1 MEEVAE
7 ERTYIVEELPNK
19 PFALEL
25 TRKVF
30 DLKEGEIKGLAFG
43 RVEIRKRVEPA
54 EGQFR
59 SREWITLSELYQMSP
74 KDVSNRLES
83 AHFFY
88 LANTQKDFLGLVWSP
103 EALAEKKKLIFAKY
117 ADAYAAHDFDE
128 KTMPFKTSEECIYRL
143 SLEARYSGKSPETWE
158 RVRIFGRVKV
168 DFQAEIYL
176 SALKK
181 GKLKVTDLE
190 ALLRQSRVVKF
201 RRKKKTAF
209 WFFSADVAFREGL
222 EFNGEAESVPNEA
235 TRRNT
240 GRRLS
245 RVEEGE
251 MMERLRDGATQTQ
264 VAEDFGVSVQTVL
277 NVRKRTCPEFW
288 KFKQRRP
295 RPVKVEF
302 NDALAYSP
310 E

>member
-30 DLKEGEIKGLAFG
+30 DLKEGEIKGLASG
-43 RVEIRKRVEPA
+43 RVEMRTRVEPA

-83 AHFFY
+83 APFFF

-103 EALAEKKKLIFAKY
+103 EALAEKKKLIFAKC
-117 ADAYAAHDFDE
+117 ADAYAAHDL
-128 KTMPFKTSEECIYRL
+128 TLPFKTSEECIYRL

-158 RVRIFGRVKV
+158 RVRIFGRLKV

-181 GKLKVTDLE
+181 GKMKVADLE

-209 WFFSADVAFREGL
+209 WFFSADVSFREGL
-222 EFNGEAESVPNEA
+222 EFNGESESVPNEA
-235 TRRNT
+235 TRRST

>member
-25 TRKVF
+25 RRKVF
-30 DLKEGEIKGLAFG
+30 DLKEGEIKGLVSG
-43 RVEIRKRVEPA
+43 RVEMRTRVEPA
-54 EGQFR
+54 KGKFR

-83 AHFFY
+83 APFFA
-88 LANTQKDFLGLVWSP
+88 LVNTQKDFLGLVWSP
-103 EALAEKKKLIFAKY
+103 EALAEKKKLIFAKC
-117 ADAYAAHDFDE
+117 ADAYAAHDL
-128 KTMPFKTSEECIYRL
+128 TLPFKTSEEVIYRL
-143 SLEARYSGKSPETWE
+143 SLEARYSGESPETWE

-181 GKLKVTDLE
+181 GKMKVADLE

-209 WFFSADVAFREGL
+209 WFFSADVSFREGL
-222 EFNGEAESVPNEA
+222 EFYGEAESVPNEA
-235 TRRNT
+235 TRRST

-251 MMERLRDGATQTQ
+251 MLERLRDGETQTQ